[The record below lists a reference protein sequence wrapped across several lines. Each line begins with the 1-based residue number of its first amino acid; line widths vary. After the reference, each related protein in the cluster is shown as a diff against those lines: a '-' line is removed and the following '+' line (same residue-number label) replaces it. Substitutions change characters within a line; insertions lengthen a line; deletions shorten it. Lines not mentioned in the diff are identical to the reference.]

1 MKIQASIA
9 RRSML
14 AAAAALLLAGSSM
27 PEPEVGGVDFAD
39 GILTLTMAQS
49 EEGTPATM
57 DFVLHQFMVTPG
69 DDAEVAGVV
78 LVRGEESVELPA
90 GVVVEVGE

>member
-1 MKIQASIA
+1 
-9 RRSML
+9 
-14 AAAAALLLAGSSM
+14 
-27 PEPEVGGVDFAD
+27 
-39 GILTLTMAQS
+39 MAQP

-69 DDAEVAGVV
+69 DDAEVAGAV